1 MRMEKKVIGFG
12 GTIWCSG
19 LGIISKL
26 DERILWEEILG
37 KKYTYFHVAAVILKG
52 KKIYIYGSELA

>member
-1 MRMEKKVIGFG
+1 VGPF
-12 GTIWCSG
+12 WCSG

-37 KKYTYFHVAAVILKG
+37 KKIYILPCCSSYFER
-52 KKIYIYGSELA
+52 KKIYIYGSEPA